1 MQFLDTAKES
11 AAPLC
16 SEAIVAQLPVEHAR
30 VACRTVGIKLL
41 LRF

>member
-1 MQFLDTAKES
+1 MQFLDTAKEQ

-16 SEAIVAQLPVEHAR
+16 SEAIVAQLPVKHPR
-30 VACRTVGIKLL
+30 VACRTIGIKLL

>member
-1 MQFLDTAKES
+1 MQFLDTAKEP

-16 SEAIVAQLPVEHAR
+16 SEAIVAQLPAKHAT